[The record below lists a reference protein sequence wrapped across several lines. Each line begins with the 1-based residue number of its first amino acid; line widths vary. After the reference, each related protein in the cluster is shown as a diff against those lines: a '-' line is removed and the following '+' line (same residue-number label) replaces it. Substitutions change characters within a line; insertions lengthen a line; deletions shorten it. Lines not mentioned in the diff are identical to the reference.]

1 MTIVGWLVLIFFL
14 PTGVWAYPFDYVGS
28 WVTRPIPMKEDEF
41 KKAKYDLARTME
53 ILLQKGKQIIE
64 DKKNSEKD
72 SGNLQGRPLKRWR
85 LKR

>member
-1 MTIVGWLVLIFFL
+1 MLIFFL

-85 LKR
+85 LKRQLMKD